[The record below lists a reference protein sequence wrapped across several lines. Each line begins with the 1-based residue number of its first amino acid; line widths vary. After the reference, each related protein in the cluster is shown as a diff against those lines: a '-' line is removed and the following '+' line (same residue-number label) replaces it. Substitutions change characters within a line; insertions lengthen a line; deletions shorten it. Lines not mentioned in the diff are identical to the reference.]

1 MNILILSCGTRN
13 KVVQYFRMGV
23 ESVGGCVV
31 ATDMN
36 SLAPALYEAH
46 KFLIAPKMTDPN
58 YLNVILDICESEKI
72 NGALS
77 LIDPELSL
85 LAKHEDAFK
94 RVGTTV
100 IGSSYDLC
108 EMSLNKYSMYQWLV
122 KHDYKTV
129 KSFVDWSEFVKS
141 GIEYPVFVKPAK
153 GSASIAATKADTE
166 EAARFLFEKNE
177 GMMIQ
182 EYMKGEEIGADVYI
196 DMISGEV
203 VSIFTKKKLLM
214 RAGETDKAVSFKEPK
229 LFDLIERF
237 VREAGYRG
245 QIDIDI
251 FAIDGSDE
259 YCISEVNP
267 RFGGGYP
274 HAHESGVD
282 HVKLILENLSGR
294 ANKKGI
300 GNYKKGIYMMK
311 YSEVQLLL
319 DDIDEGGV
327 VCSYPELKKL
337 LDPFKKVLHDN
348 GISIKDGSK
357 LSKIC
362 DAISD
367 LDKYC
372 KDKEY
377 QKSIGD
383 PKEFFK
389 NILGFWSFLRKIVN
403 LSNHERFSEL
413 KPHLELLASEEF
425 KQNEKKEYNN
435 ETNKIFELL
444 FALALFQAGC
454 KDIKLDSPT
463 NSKGNNPDI
472 LATWKEERWGF
483 ACKTV
488 YSSSEKT
495 FFDNIKKGIDQIQ
508 KSEADKGYV
517 VINFRNII
525 DHSFWDDKNK
535 TNLNENRKKFYTT
548 WSLES
553 IVEKIV
559 PEVSKKEKK
568 IINEIGKENIFKA
581 YRDKKAS
588 FGFIAFCSTI
598 APMALQGQ
606 PLPSDICTLILCS
619 FNETTSEDD
628 LCFLS
633 QINEALHDRIGIDKH
648 LKS

>member
-1 MNILILSCGTRN
+1 MNILVLSCGTRN
-13 KVVQYFRMGV
+13 KVVQYFRRVV
-23 ESVGGCVV
+23 ESCDGGCVV
-31 ATDMN
+31 ATDM
-36 SLAPALYEAH
+36 SALAPALYEAH
-46 KFLIAPKMTDPN
+46 KHFVVPRMTEEG
-58 YLNVILDICESEKI
+58 YLDVILDICRSEKI
-72 NGALS
+72 NGVLS

-85 LAKHEDAFK
+85 LAKHEGDF
-94 RVGTTV
+94 RSIGTTV

-108 EMSLNKYSMYQWLV
+108 EMSLDKYSMYQWLV
-122 KHDYKTV
+122 KHGYKTV

-237 VREAGYRG
+237 VKEVGYRG

-294 ANKKGI
+294 SNKKGI

-311 YSEVQLLL
+311 YNEVRMLL
-319 DDIDEGGV
+319 DNIDEGGLFYTY
-327 VCSYPELKKL
+327 SEFENFLNL
-337 LDPFKKVLHDN
+337 FKRIFSDN
-348 GISIKDGSK
+348 GIIIESKSK
-357 LSKIC
+357 LSEIC
-362 DAISD
+362 DTIPE
-367 LDKYC
+367 LVKCY

-377 QKSIGD
+377 QKRID
-383 PKEFFK
+383 NPKEFFG
-389 NILGFWSFLRKIVN
+389 NILGFWIFLRKIIN
-403 LSNHERFSEL
+403 LSNHRDFVKL
-413 KPHLELLASEEF
+413 KPHLSLLASKEF
-425 KQNEKKEYNN
+425 NQNEKKGHEDA
-435 ETNKIFELL
+435 TSKIFELL
-444 FALALFQAGC
+444 FALILLQAGC
-454 KDIKLDSPT
+454 DDLDIDSPT
-463 NSKGNNPDI
+463 KSKGNNPDI
-472 LATWKEERWGF
+472 LVTWKGERWGF

-488 YSSSEKT
+488 YSLSEKT

-525 DHSFWDDKNK
+525 NHNFWGCQN
-535 TNLNENRKKFYTT
+535 NLNKNSEDSYVAYNLNY
-548 WSLES
+548 
-553 IVEKIV
+553 IVEKILT
-559 PEVSKKEKK
+559 EVSEKENKT
-568 IINEIGKENIFKA
+568 ITEIGKKNILNA
-581 YRDKKAS
+581 YIDKKAS

-598 APMALQGQ
+598 ATMA
-606 PLPSDICTLILCS
+606 PSGELIPAEISMLVHCRFGEND
-619 FNETTSEDD
+619 FNDD
-628 LCFLS
+628 LCFLN